1 MVEWYR
7 REPSCR
13 NRLKKEAAML
23 VGAFELQ
30 EPVPELRQPHLISM
44 LKPWIDVGSV
54 GTLSL
59 NFLEEHFGA
68 VELGQIQRPGRFY
81 DFTRYRPTVVWK
93 ESHREFILPNTVL
106 RVAQRDSGPDLVFL
120 HALEPHAMGEEF
132 VESIVGI
139 IETLGIQR
147 YCSVGSMY
155 APVPHTRPLIASGN
169 SNEPAVQAEL
179 EALGIRGGRYQ
190 GPTSVVSMVS
200 QEAQKRDL
208 GALSIIMQLPSYS
221 QLGDDYMGQYT
232 LLRILDRSYDFSLD
246 LDRIRRRGERLYAR
260 LDEAARSHA
269 QMEEMIRQLENA
281 YDSERTAS
289 PQEGEGPALSTE
301 IQEFLQGLERSDGN
315 PS

>member
-1 MVEWYR
+1 
-7 REPSCR
+7 
-13 NRLKKEAAML
+13 ML

-93 ESHREFILPNTVL
+93 ESQREFILPNTVL

-155 APVPHTRPLIASGN
+155 APVPHTRPLIASGS

-200 QEAQKRDL
+200 QEAQKRDI
-208 GALSIIMQLPSYS
+208 GTLSIIMQLPSYS

-232 LLRILDRSYDFSLD
+232 LLRILDRSYGFSLD

-260 LDEAARSHA
+260 LDEAAKSHA
-269 QMEEMIRQLENA
+269 QMEEMIRQLESA

-301 IQEFLQGLERSDGN
+301 IQEFLQGLEHSDGN